1 MPGMDG
7 RRRSRNALV
16 AMLVGAG
23 VAHFAVPKGFDTTIP
38 RQLPGKPRT
47 YTYVSGVVELTC
59 AALVALPRTRRLG
72 AALTAATFVAVFPAN
87 IQAAIDNPPKD
98 RLGVAMLVRL
108 PLQYPLIRWAWSHTR
123 A

>member
-1 MPGMDG
+1 MRPVNGT
-7 RRRSRNALV
+7 RSRRALV
-16 AMLVGAG
+16 TMLTGAG
-23 VAHFAVPKGFDTTIP
+23 IAHFVVPKGFDTTIP
-38 RQLPGKPRT
+38 RQLPGRPRT

-59 AALVALPRTRRLG
+59 AALVAMPRTRRLG

-108 PLQYPLIRWAWSHTR
+108 PLQYPLVRWAWSHTR
-123 A
+123 S